1 MPDQIPNLLKKLED
15 LKDEPQYPK
24 LPITGNDIMEIF
36 KLNPSPKVGELL
48 SKANELWF
56 ENPNVTKEEILN
68 HLFLAL

>member
-1 MPDQIPNLLKKLED
+1 
-15 LKDEPQYPK
+15 
-24 LPITGNDIMEIF
+24 MEIF